1 MNNVYSFIKNI
12 IEIAV
17 GLFGLAVVSS
27 VLFGY
32 DVITA
37 TLEILS
43 EPYNLV
49 VAVAIFFL
57 WAIAKEGI
65 NE

>member
-27 VLFGY
+27 VLFGF
-32 DVITA
+32 DFITA

-43 EPYNLV
+43 EPSNLV